1 MSNVIV
7 VGAQWGDEGKGKVVD
22 ILTEDAAM
30 VVRFQGGNN
39 AGHTLVVG
47 GLKYALHLVP
57 SGILHPG
64 KMGLIA
70 GGVVID
76 PDVLIQEIETLRARG
91 VEVSPRNLLIGEKA
105 HIIMPYHQALDQARE
120 GQKGDGRIGTTG
132 RGIGPAYEDKASR
145 IGLRMCDLADLN
157 FFREKAAAA
166 MAEKNCLLSS
176 LYGLRPVSLEEIMAR
191 AGLWAEK
198 LKPFIGDAWAV
209 LRAALER
216 GDNILFEGAQGVQ
229 LDLDHGIYPFV
240 TSSNPIAG
248 AAATGAGVAFR
259 DIDGVLALVKAYS
272 TRVGSGPMPTELTD
286 GTGEF
291 MRKQGAEFGT
301 TTGRPRR
308 CGWLDAVVVRNS
320 VALCGADHL
329 AVTKLDVL
337 SGLKELKIAVHYL
350 LDGEKIDF
358 IPADYR
364 AVERCRPVYETL
376 PGWEGDISGARKLDE
391 LPKAARNYLDRMYE
405 LCGAPPALV
414 SVGPDRDQTIILHEY
429 F

>member
-22 ILTEDAAM
+22 ILTEGAAL

-39 AGHTLVVG
+39 AGHTLVVD
-47 GLKYALHLVP
+47 GLRYALHLVP

-64 KMGLIA
+64 KKGLIA

-76 PDVLIQEIETLRARG
+76 PDVLMEEIETLRARG
-91 VEVSPRNLLIGEKA
+91 VEVSPGNLLVGEKA

-120 GQKGDGRIGTTG
+120 GRKGDARIGTTG

-176 LYGLRPVSLEEIMAR
+176 LYGLAPVSLEEITAR
-191 AGLWAEK
+191 AGLWADK
-198 LKPFIGDAWAV
+198 LKPFIGDAWAA
-209 LRAALER
+209 LRAALEC

-229 LDLDHGIYPFV
+229 LDLDHGAYPFV

-248 AAATGAGVAFR
+248 AAAAGAGVAFR
-259 DIDGVLALVKAYS
+259 DIGGVLALVKAYS

-301 TTGRPRR
+301 TTGRARR

-414 SVGPDRDQTIILHEY
+414 SVGPDRGQTIILHEY